1 MSDHPIGTIVFSHAN
16 SFPASTYRSLFR
28 IWEEAGY
35 AVHAIDKFGHDPRY
49 PVTPD
54 WPFLVEQLRDFIE
67 KQVGQPAYLIGHS
80 LGGYLSAMVA
90 SRHSQLAKGLI
101 LLDSPILSGW
111 RAASVG
117 LLKAVGSID
126 RVMPSRV
133 SAQRCNKW
141 ADLETARQ
149 HFTSKPKFA
158 AFSPS
163 VLSDYVQQGTEPDNS
178 AGVRRLSFDRDI
190 ETAIYRSMP
199 HNVGQELRRR
209 PIKCPTAFIGG
220 TRSHEVR
227 TVGMDATHRLVRDHI
242 SWIEGTHLY
251 PMEHPQE
258 TGRVTLQWLSRF
270 ADATA
275 AHSHP

>member
-1 MSDHPIGTIVFSHAN
+1 MPDQPIGTIVFSHAN

-28 IWEEAGY
+28 IWQEAGY

-90 SRHSQLAKGLI
+90 SRHSRLAQGLI

-141 ADLETARQ
+141 ADLETVRQ

-163 VLSDYVQQGTEPDNS
+163 VLSDYVQQGTEPDTS
-178 AGVRRLSFDRDI
+178 AGVRRLSFDRDV

-199 HNVGQELRRR
+199 HNLGPELRRHHV
-209 PIKCPTAFIGG
+209 KCPVAFIGG

-227 TVGMDATHRLVRDHI
+227 TVGMDATHRLVRDRI
-242 SWIEGTHLY
+242 SWIEGSHLY

-258 TGRVTLQWLSRF
+258 TARVTLQWLNRF
-270 ADATA
+270 ASEART
-275 AHSHP
+275 PKGP